1 MENFNSLSM
10 EDIYGEN
17 LIEIKR
23 ELLEEAKNIHA
34 ESIIIDGHCDT
45 ILHMFPRMS
54 TPERKPRSIL
64 VKSEIGHVDLPRLM
78 EANVTCQ
85 FFAIYTEPMYK
96 PLKATARALEM
107 MAKFYEEIDKSEGR
121 IIVVNNSEDI
131 LKAKIEGKL
140 AALISME
147 GAEPIQ
153 HNPIILRMFH
163 KLGLR
168 AISLTWN
175 ERNMLADGVGES
187 RTQSKLTELGLNA
200 LEEIKRLKMLLDV
213 SHLSDSCFWDL
224 IENFK
229 LPIIA
234 SHSNARAICN
244 HRRNLTDEQL
254 KVLAERGG
262 VTGIN
267 FSPSFIVN
275 EGKATID
282 DVIKHIDHIVNVAG
296 INHVGLGS
304 DYDGIASTP
313 IGLEDVS
320 KLPNLTA
327 KLLEHGYSKNDVK
340 KILGE
345 NFLRVI
351 REVIG

>member
-1 MENFNSLSM
+1 MSIVS
-10 EDIYGEN
+10 
-17 LIEIKR
+17 K
-23 ELLEEAKNIHA
+23 ELLEEAKSIHQ

-45 ILHMFPRMS
+45 ILHMFPRAGVPGGS
-54 TPERKPRSIL
+54 KPRSIL
-64 VKSEIGHVDLPRLM
+64 TRSDVGHIDIPRLM

-85 FFAIYTEPMYK
+85 FFALYTEPMYK

-107 MAKFYEEIDKSEGR
+107 MAKFYEEVDRSEGK
-121 IIVVNNSEDI
+121 IIVVNNSKDI
-131 LKAKIEGKL
+131 INAKADGKI

-153 HNPIILRMFH
+153 HNPITLRMFH

-175 ERNMLADGVGES
+175 ERNMLADGVGET
-187 RTQSKLTELGLNA
+187 RTQSKITELGLNA
-200 LEEIKRLKMLLDV
+200 MEEIRRLKILLDV

-229 LPIIA
+229 PPIIA
-234 SHSNARAICN
+234 SHSNARSICN

-254 KVLAERGG
+254 KILAERGG
-262 VTGIN
+262 VAGIN
-267 FSPSFIVN
+267 FATSFIVS
-275 EGKATID
+275 EGTATID
-282 DVIKHIDHIVNVAG
+282 DVIKHIDHIINVAG
-296 INHVGLGS
+296 IKHVGLGS
-304 DYDGIASTP
+304 DYDGISSTP

-327 KLLEHGYSKNDVK
+327 KLLEHGYSKEDVK